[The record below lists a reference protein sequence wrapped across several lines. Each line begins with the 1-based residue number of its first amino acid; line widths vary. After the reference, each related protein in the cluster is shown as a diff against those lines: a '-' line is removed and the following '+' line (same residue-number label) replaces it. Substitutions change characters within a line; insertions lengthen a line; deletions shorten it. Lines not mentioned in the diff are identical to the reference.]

1 METKLIVSNKL
12 LYIIDKKTYINYEI
26 IEELENNTSYIR
38 VNHSS
43 TPDIFYLGYQMGIE
57 SLSQAFNN
65 SGIHSLPMVSQDKGH
80 SQGNQTTEDK
90 SAQGN
95 Q

>member
-26 IEELENNTSYIR
+26 IEELENNQSYIS
-38 VNHSS
+38 VAFSS
-43 TPDIFYLGYQMGIE
+43 TPDIFYLGFQMGIE
-57 SLSQAFNN
+57 SLSQAFND
-65 SGIHSLPMVSQDKGH
+65 SGIHSLPVVSEDKGH
-80 SQGNQTTEDK
+80 SQGDTTTEDK
-90 SAQGN
+90 SAQEN